1 MRMPPRAS
9 LRLVDALLL
18 YVGGPLLLTFGFHR
32 PPVLA
37 ALWLALALSLVLLL
51 RDPSFDRSALLG
63 PMPRRDLARVLL
75 RFAAVATVATAAGAL
90 IAPER
95 LFGFVR
101 ERPGI
106 WALVMVAYP
115 VFSVIPQGLFYRALL
130 FHRYSAL
137 LAAHPALVGGLLFG
151 FGHIAFRNW
160 VALALTSVFGVLF
173 ARTYLRTGSL
183 PLSCLEHAL
192 YGCFAFSIGLGEFLY
207 SGAIR

>member
-1 MRMPPRAS
+1 MRMPPGAP
-9 LRLVDALLL
+9 LRLVEALLL
-18 YVGGPLLLTFGFHR
+18 YVGGPLLLTFGFR
-32 PPVLA
+32 TPPVLT

-51 RDPSFDRSALLG
+51 RDPRFDRGTLLG
-63 PMPRRDLARVLL
+63 PVPRRDLARVLL
-75 RFAAVATVATAAGAL
+75 RFAAVAAAATTAGAL
-90 IAPER
+90 IVPER
-95 LFGFVR
+95 LFVFAR
-101 ERPGI
+101 ERPGT

-115 VFSVIPQGLFYRALL
+115 VFSVVPQGLFYRSLL
-130 FHRYSAL
+130 FHRYGAL
-137 LAAHPALVGGLLFG
+137 LPAHPALVGGLLFG

>member
-1 MRMPPRAS
+1 MPPGAP
-9 LRLVDALLL
+9 LRLLEALLL
-18 YVGGPLLLTFGFHR
+18 YVGGPVLLTFGLHP

-51 RDPSFDRSALLG
+51 RDPRFDRGSLLR
-63 PMPRRDLARVLL
+63 PMPRPELARVLL
-75 RFAAVATVATAAGAL
+75 RFVVIAAAATLAGAL
-90 IAPER
+90 AAPER

-106 WALVMVAYP
+106 WALVMVGYP
-115 VFSVIPQGLFYRALL
+115 IFSVVPQGLLYRALL
-130 FHRYSAL
+130 FHRYGAIL
-137 LAAHPALVGGLLFG
+137 PAPPALVGGLLFG

-192 YGCFAFSIGLGEFLY
+192 YGCFAFSVGLGEFLY

>member
-1 MRMPPRAS
+1 MRMPPGAP
-9 LRLVDALLL
+9 LRLVEALLL
-18 YVGGPLLLTFGFHR
+18 YVGGPVLLTFGLR
-32 PPVLA
+32 PPPILA
-37 ALWLALALSLVLLL
+37 VLWLALALSLVLLL
-51 RDPSFDRSALLG
+51 RDPRFDRGRLLG

-75 RFAAVATVATAAGAL
+75 RFAAVAAAATIAGAL
-90 IAPER
+90 TAPER
-95 LFGFVR
+95 LFGLVR
-101 ERPGI
+101 ERPAV

-115 VFSVIPQGLFYRALL
+115 LFSVVPQGVFYRALL
-130 FHRYSAL
+130 FHRYRAL
-137 LAAHPALVGGLLFG
+137 LPAHPALVGGLLFG

-160 VALALTSVFGVLF
+160 VALALTSTFGVLF